1 MSKLYAKP
9 SVRIG
14 EWYRVSGIYKTNND
28 EDLFIA
34 VQMVNGEWQDHY
46 RIYING
52 KAQPRKSYFG
62 EMAYN
67 DVIRNASDLL
77 HWSAPLHYDGLYNVP
92 RENVKDWK

>member
-14 EWYRVSGIYKTNND
+14 EWYRVSDIYKTRMD

-46 RIYING
+46 RIYVEG
-52 KAQPRKSYFG
+52 KPRPRKSYFG

-67 DVIRNASDLL
+67 DVIREASDLL
-77 HWSAPLHYDGLYNVP
+77 HWSAPLVYDGLYNVP
-92 RENVKDWK
+92 AENVKDWK